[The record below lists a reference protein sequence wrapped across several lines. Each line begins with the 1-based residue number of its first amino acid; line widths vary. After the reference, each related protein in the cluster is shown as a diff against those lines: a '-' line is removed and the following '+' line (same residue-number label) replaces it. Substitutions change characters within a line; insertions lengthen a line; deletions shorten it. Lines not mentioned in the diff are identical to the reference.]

1 MMILIIAIPFMTLLF
16 VIYMEWRL
24 DKLLPKHL
32 QRKAMKEFRKE
43 IKKREKE
50 INSYGK

>member
-1 MMILIIAIPFMTLLF
+1 MIVLIIAIPFITLLLM
-16 VIYMEWRL
+16 IYMEWRL

-43 IKKREKE
+43 IKRREKE
-50 INSYGK
+50 MSSYGK